1 MTIINFII
9 FVLFVIY
16 VVFVWNSTKEFEN
29 TIIRVS
35 YIFIGTLFI
44 TILTLIL
51 FWISKM
57 GVEYPKQEMIGEV
70 RRIILL
76 VFIPINGFITLTQAS
91 SIFVQAKSGMVSRE
105 DMEKK
110 IKKLVIIFI
119 VLIILETIYFKNIQ
133 NGMIKFIESVQ
144 IKKRFIVN
152 YVWVKKCSV
161 PKMKEN

>member
-152 YVWVKKCSV
+152 YV
-161 PKMKEN
+161 